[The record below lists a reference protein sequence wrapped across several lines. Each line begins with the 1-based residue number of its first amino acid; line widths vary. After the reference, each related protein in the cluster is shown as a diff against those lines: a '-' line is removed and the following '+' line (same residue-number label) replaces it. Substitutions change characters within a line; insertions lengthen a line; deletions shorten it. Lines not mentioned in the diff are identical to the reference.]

1 MVAEMFE
8 WIMHLIWTFRLWI
21 LFGSTIPWTASVA
34 EHGGIFCYIQ
44 LHQFPGLYQTWI
56 DNGLSFQVSTDWS
69 CPACCSCSNSTWRP
83 SSGLCRTWITIA
95 SSKELDC
102 TFFHLMNNQMNIFI
116 KLICPRKF
124 QQTDRVQPTAPA
136 QIQQEDL
143 LQVTNGGWGVW
154 MSHALV
160 PNIVECETFLCGNS
174 ELKTHL
180 GLQIAVT

>member
-83 SSGLCRTWITIA
+83 SSGNQWWLRCLNESCTCNLDCKYCQLCRTWRCILRLSA
-95 SSKELDC
+95 SSVHSEMNALWASCIWLLC
-102 TFFHLMNNQMNIFI
+102 TRFKHRGVYLFRCVNH
-116 KLICPRKF
+116 
-124 QQTDRVQPTAPA
+124 T
-136 QIQQEDL
+136 DL
-143 LQVTNGGWGVW
+143 LP
-154 MSHALV
+154 A
-160 PNIVECETFLCGNS
+160 
-174 ELKTHL
+174 
-180 GLQIAVT
+180 GLQRGQ